1 MQHQSLEDILAQRA
15 EEPVPAEV
23 AAMAEAVKALFGD
36 GAAAILAYGSSLRG
50 VDPSET
56 LIDLYVLVGSLSD
69 VSSNPVSRA
78 ACGLLPPNVYYA
90 ETVFEGRPL
99 RAKYAVLPLDSF
111 ERRCSGA
118 TDNPYFWARFSQ
130 PCRLIYVRDRAVRF
144 RVIQSLGEA
153 VRTMLTAA
161 AGIEPAQRDVS
172 AIWAA
177 GFRETYRTELRP
189 EGPDR
194 AAGIVAADEVYYRAL
209 AEAAAPVLPE
219 RSADWR
225 LRRFVGKALSVL
237 RLMKAA
243 FTFAGGADYLAWKI
257 ARHSGERIELKPWQR
272 RHPIL
277 GALSLLPGLL
287 RRGSVR

>member
-1 MQHQSLEDILAQRA
+1 MRQQSLEDILAQRA

-23 AAMAEAVKALFGD
+23 AAMADAVKARFGD
-36 GAAAILAYGSSLRG
+36 GAAAVLAYGSSLRG
-50 VDPSET
+50 VAPSET
-56 LIDLYVLVGSLSD
+56 LIDLYVLTGSLSD

-78 ACGLLPPNVYYA
+78 ACALLPPNVYYA
-90 ETVFEGRPL
+90 ETPFGEATL

-111 ERRCSGA
+111 ERHCSGA

-130 PCRLIYVRDRAVRF
+130 PVRLVHARDMAVRDH
-144 RVIQSLGEA
+144 VIRSLGEA

-161 AGIEPAQRDVS
+161 AGVRPAQRDT
-172 AIWAA
+172 AALWAA

-189 EGPDR
+189 EGAER
-194 AAGIVAADEVYYRAL
+194 AAGIVAADEAYYRAL
-209 AEAAAPVLPE
+209 AEAAAPIVPE
-219 RSADWR
+219 RAADWR

-243 FTFAGGADYLAWKI
+243 FTFSGGADYLAWKI
-257 ARHSGERIELKPWQR
+257 GRHSGERIELKPWQR

-287 RRGSVR
+287 RRGAVR